1 MENCGQFVNSAA
13 SVNLCKSLQSNRAC
27 ELTDDDA
34 IDQQKARIFISFK
47 TNSSSRPHLII
58 LIFQ

>member
-47 TNSSSRPHLII
+47 TNSSSRPL
-58 LIFQ
+58 